1 MDSYS
6 VHVLVDGYSRI
17 GENGSMLA
25 NGTST
30 LILGSKLK
38 VSTLKGLSHEN

>member
-1 MDSYS
+1 MYN
-6 VHVLVDGYSRI
+6 VHVLVDGYSKL

-30 LILGSKLK
+30 LVIGPTLK
-38 VSTLKGLSHEN
+38 VHV